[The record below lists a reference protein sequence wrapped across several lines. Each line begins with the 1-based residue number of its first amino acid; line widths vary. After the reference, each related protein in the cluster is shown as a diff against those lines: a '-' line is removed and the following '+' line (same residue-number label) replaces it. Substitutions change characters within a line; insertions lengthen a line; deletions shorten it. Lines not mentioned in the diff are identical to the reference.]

1 MRAGR
6 DEPRTPTRTPP
17 RTPSSGRSRDG
28 ALKAMPKSAKSDIR
42 QKQRQK
48 RRQKL
53 RDSDGD
59 LPADLAIGGASEPI
73 FEIAADPGQWGSAH
87 EQLMAL
93 MAALRRALVA
103 GQIAQI
109 PALSQ
114 RLAEAMAHYLDD
126 GEGFAGDPAELVALR
141 RAAETNARC
150 LAATLAGLRAA
161 RRRLA
166 EIHRMHRSM
175 GYDRNGRSHLISA
188 PETLARRV

>member
-6 DEPRTPTRTPP
+6 DKPHTPTRTP
-17 RTPSSGRSRDG
+17 SRDSSCE
-28 ALKAMPKSAKSDIR
+28 ARPKSAKS
-42 QKQRQK
+42 KLRQK
-48 RRQKL
+48 RRQNRRKNL
-53 RDSDGD
+53 GASDGD
-59 LPADLAIGGASEPI
+59 IPPDVATGAASEPI
-73 FEIAADPGQWGSAH
+73 FAIAADPGQWGSAH

-93 MAALRRALVA
+93 MAAVRRALIA
-103 GQIAQI
+103 GQITQV

-114 RLAEAMAHYLDD
+114 RLGEVMQHYLDD
-126 GEGFAGDPAELVALR
+126 ADSLPDDPAELVALR
-141 RAAETNARC
+141 RAAEANARC